1 MYDVNTMS
9 EDGGAIQSETLYLDI
24 ASNMTQQFTD
34 NQLTKVKA
42 SPGI

>member
-9 EDGGAIQSETLYLDI
+9 EDGGAIQSTLYLDI

-34 NQLTKVKA
+34 NQFTKVKA
-42 SPGI
+42 FPGIW